1 MNITTCFR
9 NKGALATGLSPTI
22 SIWKLDGTV
31 IINNQAM
38 IEIASGFYYYDFT
51 TYDNTIDYVI
61 VANGG
66 ATLVNSD
73 RYVTGTNENDSLLKS
88 INTDL
93 AFIKKIEGG
102 RWKIDTDTNE
112 MIFYEDDNVTEVAR
126 FNLFDK
132 KGIAASKDIA
142 ERVRM

>member
-1 MNITTCFR
+1 MNITACFR

-31 IINNQAM
+31 IIDGQAM
-38 IEIASGFYYYDFT
+38 IEIASGFYYYNFV
-51 TYDNTIDYVI
+51 TYDSTIDYVI

-66 ATLVNSD
+66 ATLADSD
-73 RYVTGTNENDSLLKS
+73 RYVTGTNENDSLL
-88 INTDL
+88 NTVNADL

-132 KGIAASKDIA
+132 DGVAASKNVA
-142 ERVRM
+142 ERVRT